1 MIEMTPAAA
10 EVVRNLLTGSGT
22 LADAGLRFRLQG
34 DRDVQI
40 AVVDGP
46 DEGDQVVSTEPG
58 AQLFLE
64 PEAAKYFDDKVLDV
78 VDANEGEVNFVI
90 ASKR

>member
-46 DEGDQVVSTEPG
+46 DEGDQVVSIKPG